1 MHSSYGNQ
9 SNFRYA
15 FFMVI
20 AMIAF
25 AIEDAIIKQLA
36 FNLPISQ
43 VLIAVGLSGLL
54 VLYGLSILKKEL
66 IVHRR
71 FIDVKFLLR
80 MSCELIS
87 SIFFVVTMVH
97 VSLTVSSALLQ
108 IVPILMTIGGFF
120 LFKETVNLR
129 QWALIFVGLFGSL
142 LVIQPGTDMFNPLSL
157 FALAGAVF
165 LALRDLLTFSMSDNY
180 PPVAIAFW
188 GFASL
193 ALGGIVSVP
202 FFGPFCELAAV
213 DILFLAASS
222 FFGPA
227 AYLALIYATRGGE
240 IGVVAPF
247 RYFRLPIAVIIGILF
262 FDESPNNFTFGGCAL
277 IVISGFFILVISNK
291 QKNKFARYD

>member
-1 MHSSYGNQ
+1 MLIGFQGEVLHSSYGNQ

-36 FNLPISQ
+36 FKLPISQ

-87 SIFFVVTMVH
+87 SVFFVITMVY

-108 IVPILMTIGGFF
+108 IVPIMMTIGGFF
-120 LFKETVNLR
+120 CSK
-129 QWALIFVGLFGSL
+129 
-142 LVIQPGTDMFNPLSL
+142 
-157 FALAGAVF
+157 
-165 LALRDLLTFSMSDNY
+165 
-180 PPVAIAFW
+180 
-188 GFASL
+188 
-193 ALGGIVSVP
+193 
-202 FFGPFCELAAV
+202 
-213 DILFLAASS
+213 
-222 FFGPA
+222 
-227 AYLALIYATRGGE
+227 
-240 IGVVAPF
+240 
-247 RYFRLPIAVIIGILF
+247 
-262 FDESPNNFTFGGCAL
+262 
-277 IVISGFFILVISNK
+277 K
-291 QKNKFARYD
+291 Q